1 MREDITRRSL
11 QHRKISHLLGSVNYN
26 WIYYTTTNRGSGWYT
41 FTKHSVLKFT
51 DLYRMLLP
59 PYMWEFHPILVTLF
73 LVVFGNKVT
82 RILCNSFCIFHLV
95 LPILASEQKTYRKS
109 HNLRDE
115 KPNTKLS
122 KYEMSRALVGR
133 MFLFVTWKTMVKVDF
148 FFIYYC
154 MKNSRKDGLFSQKE

>member
-1 MREDITRRSL
+1 MNLLHDHESWLRLIYVHKTQNTASWYSL
-11 QHRKISHLLGSVNYN
+11 
-26 WIYYTTTNRGSGWYT
+26 IYTECSY
-41 FTKHSVLKFT
+41 
-51 DLYRMLLP
+51 LP
-59 PYMWEFHPILVTLF
+59 IIMWAFHPILVTSF

-148 FFIYYC
+148 FSYIIVWKTAGRMDFFLKKNKQTYSFIGQIRVII
-154 MKNSRKDGLFSQKE
+154 KSSN